1 MPSDRMMN
9 VAGMP
14 GIEATSAFWMLSA
27 ASVVLGVVLFVIFK
41 LSRWL

>member
-1 MPSDRMMN
+1 MN

-14 GIEATSAFWMLSA
+14 GTQWSFAFWGLTL
-27 ASVVLGVVLFVIFK
+27 ASVAIGVALYLIFK